1 MCNVCVMGVNCVCE
15 VCVVCV
21 CDVFLCGEF
30 GVYV

>member
-1 MCNVCVMGVNCVCE
+1 VCNVCVMGVNCVCE